1 MRTRLVLATAAL
13 ALAALAGGAGPALTS
28 DNGTV
33 AVTITA
39 EGQAT
44 PCITVAPTTLDFGTL
59 GFSSPGVLSTRFVG
73 QDGVTPTVTNCGT
86 VGQEIFLAA
95 SDATGPSGSWTPAGQ
110 AVNTNPCPAIDTFN
124 LSANR
129 DGVSQS
135 FFARLSGSPVPALAD
150 NGQGSYV
157 QPTGAADVFGFQL
170 DMPCQGSNGAG
181 EQKSLTVTFTA
192 VIP

>member
-1 MRTRLVLATAAL
+1 MRKRLLLTIAVLAAAG
-13 ALAALAGGAGPALTS
+13 LAAGAVPAFTA
-28 DNGTV
+28 DNGSV

-39 EGQAT
+39 QAAAT

-59 GFSSPGVLSTRFVG
+59 SLSAPGSLSTRFIG
-73 QDGVTPTVTNCGT
+73 QNGLTPTVTNCGT
-86 VGQEIFLAA
+86 VGQEIFLA
-95 SDATGPSGSWTPAGQ
+95 SSNATGASGSWTPGGQ
-110 AVNTNPCPAIDTFN
+110 AVNTNPCPAINTFN

-129 DGVSQS
+129 DGVGQN

-157 QPTGAADVFGFQL
+157 QSPGASDLFGFQL

-181 EQKSLTVTFTA
+181 EQKALTVTFTG